1 MTSTAEDQPNPGEK
15 AQNDPRAAERVAL
28 QEEME
33 ELKLARLR
41 SRVKGFRTEIEQEQE
56 AMQKQAAR
64 AESAADAA
72 QDPALAAVPT
82 ARFQRRHTVGI
93 VAFVAIVILPVVLAA
108 WYLTERATPAYT
120 SQVGFS
126 IRKEEVGS
134 AFELLGGVAQL
145 SGSSSSDTDILY
157 DFIQSSEMVRKV
169 DARVGLTD
177 IWAKASP
184 DSDPI
189 FAYHPPGTIE
199 DMTAYWQRMVDVHS
213 DSGTG
218 LINVEARA
226 FAPGDAQAIATAIY
240 EESSLMINRLSAIAR
255 EDATRYARDELD
267 QSVERLKQAREALT
281 RFRNENQIV
290 DPAASIQ
297 SQMGLL
303 SSLNTQLAETM
314 IDIDM
319 LSEST
324 NQNDPRLV
332 QARQRA
338 DIIRARIEEERGKLG
353 LGSAAPQGAGEQV
366 FADVVGEYERL
377 AVELQFA
384 EQSYTAALAT
394 YDGSV
399 SEARRQSRYLAAHV
413 APTLPESPSHPQVV
427 ETTLIVALFAFL
439 IWAFSLLVGYS
450 LRDRR

>member
-1 MTSTAEDQPNPGEK
+1 MTASSDDQPKPPRT
-15 AQNDPRAAERVAL
+15 AATDPRAAERAAL

-41 SRVKGFRTEIEQEQE
+41 TKVEGFRNEFEQEKE
-56 AMQKQAAR
+56 AVRRQA
-64 AESAADAA
+64 EQSEEPPEPNE
-72 QDPALAAVPT
+72 DPALTAAPP
-82 ARFQRRHTVGI
+82 ARIKRRHTIGI
-93 VAFVAIVILPVVLAA
+93 LAFFVIVLVPTLLAF
-108 WYLTERATPAYT
+108 WYLTERATPSYT

-126 IRKEEVGS
+126 VRTEEVGS

-169 DARVGLTD
+169 DERLGLVAL
-177 IWAKASP
+177 WAKAP
-184 DSDPI
+184 ADSDPI
-189 FAYHPPGTIE
+189 FAYRPPGTIE
-199 DMTAYWQRMVDVHS
+199 DKTAYWHRMVRVYS

-218 LINVEARA
+218 LINVEVSA
-226 FAPGDAQAIATAIY
+226 FAPDDAQAIASVVY

-267 QSVERLKQAREALT
+267 LAVERLKSAREALT

-297 SQMGLL
+297 SQMGIL

-324 NQNDPRLV
+324 NQSDPRLV

-338 DIIRARIEEERGKLG
+338 DIIRARIDEERGKLG
-353 LGSAAPQGAGEQV
+353 FGTTGAQGDGGQV

-384 EQSYTAALAT
+384 EQSYTAALAA

-399 SEARRQSRYLAAHV
+399 AEARRQSRYLAAHV
-413 APTLPESPSHPQVV
+413 APSLPESPSHPQVV

-439 IWAFSLLVGYS
+439 TWALALLIGYS